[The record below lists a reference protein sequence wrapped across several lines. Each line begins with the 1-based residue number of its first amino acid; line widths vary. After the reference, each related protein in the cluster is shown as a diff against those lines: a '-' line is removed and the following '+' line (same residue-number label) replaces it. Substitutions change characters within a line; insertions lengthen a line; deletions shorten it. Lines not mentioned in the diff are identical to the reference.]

1 MLDHAEGILF
11 IVAGIALLAYLIMN
25 AAMEDAWIRARR
37 ISDDDVAD
45 WEDDLERDRRNPR

>member
-1 MLDHAEGILF
+1 LF